1 MTRTLDEANREISRV
16 RGMPYGLA
24 RTQAAEQQVRVVETE
39 GPDGARAFA
48 LSVLVDSCQWGGE
61 VDRSF
66 VSFARLLRWWDEH
79 PEHFDEY
86 DQHALFWSFKWMVSG
101 LADFPTVPAEQIDRT
116 LADMERRYALAGN
129 GMDAVAYERFA
140 WARQRGAQDVGAA
153 YDAWV
158 ATPRDDF
165 SQCEACDPGDRAS
178 YLISVGR
185 LDEGIRLIER
195 TLEDDPSCASEPAD
209 MLSILAL
216 AYLDTGRPRDAARAH
231 RQAVAAL
238 ADAMS
243 DMAGA
248 RGRRVAL
255 LGRGGQPT
263 RAVRAIEQDQGLLTG
278 GDTPHDRLQFLRLV
292 GAATT
297 VLRRGNGDRAVRL
310 TAVPAATVAELDEW
324 AHAQALEL
332 AAAFDARNGTTAE
345 TDAVELAWRSEPA
358 ELPLDLDVLP
368 TGLLPADEARVSAP
382 AEDSSASAVA
392 SASAASTAPGQG
404 RRDGRHAHPDAPAD
418 PLVEAEHL
426 VAAGDLESAA
436 AAYLLAA
443 AQAEEAGRLV
453 DAGFA
458 YAEAAHCAQ
467 VLGDDD
473 GAAAGYAA
481 AVARLRAGG
490 TAPVA
495 VVPVVVAW
503 ARAAAVTGD
512 GEGVLAEA
520 DRIRVALDV
529 VPAQVEDPA
538 LPRDATRLAARE
550 RAAARRASADLD
562 DAAARLLGT
571 LGGPERL
578 VDGAAR
584 AQRAAEAYA
593 GVGAVA
599 DAAHA
604 FWLAGRL
611 HDGLGHVD
619 EAVWNLESAM
629 EGFEAV
635 GRGDERVEVA
645 DVLIDVL
652 RRSGQHTRAE
662 ELART
667 LSS

>member
-16 RGMPYGLA
+16 RSMPYGLA
-24 RTQAAEQQVRVVETE
+24 RTQAAEQQVRIVETE

-101 LADFPTVPAEQIDRT
+101 LADFPSVPAEQIDRT

-158 ATPRDDF
+158 ATPRDDY

-178 YLISVGR
+178 YLVSVGR
-185 LDEGIRLIER
+185 LEEGIRLIER
-195 TLEDDPSCASEPAD
+195 TLEDNPSCASEPAD

-263 RAVRAIEQDQGLLTG
+263 RAVRAIEQDQVLLTG

-297 VLRRGNGDRAVRL
+297 VLRRDDGDRAVRL
-310 TAVPAATVAELDEW
+310 TAVPATTVAELDEW

-345 TDAVELAWRSEPA
+345 TDAVERAWQSGPA
-358 ELPLDLDVLP
+358 EHPLDLDVLP
-368 TGLLPADEARVSAP
+368 TGLLSAGGARGVAAGTDAP
-382 AEDSSASAVA
+382 ASVSASADA
-392 SASAASTAPGQG
+392 
-404 RRDGRHAHPDAPAD
+404 RRDGRHVRGDAPAD
-418 PLVEAEHL
+418 PLVEAEQL
-426 VAAGDLESAA
+426 AASGDLESAA
-436 AAYLLAA
+436 AAYLRGA
-443 AQAEEAGRLV
+443 AQAEEAGVLV

-490 TAPVA
+490 TEPVA

-512 GEGVLAEA
+512 GDSVLAEA
-520 DRIRVALDV
+520 DGLRVALDARPV
-529 VPAQVEDPA
+529 QVEDA
-538 LPRDATRLAARE
+538 TLPRETSRLAARE
-550 RAAARRASADLD
+550 QAASRRASADLD

-571 LGGPERL
+571 LGGSQRL
-578 VDGAAR
+578 VDAASR

-593 GVGAVA
+593 GVGAVP

-611 HDGLGHVD
+611 HDGLGQVD

-635 GRGDERVEVA
+635 RRGDERAEVA
-645 DVLIDVL
+645 NVLIDVL

-662 ELART
+662 DLARS